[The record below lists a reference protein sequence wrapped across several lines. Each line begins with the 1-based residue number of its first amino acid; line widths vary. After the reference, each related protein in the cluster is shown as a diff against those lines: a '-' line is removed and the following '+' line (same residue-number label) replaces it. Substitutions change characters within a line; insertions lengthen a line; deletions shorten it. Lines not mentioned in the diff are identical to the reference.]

1 MTAQPGGWSGLR
13 QREAWWFLL
22 TPNRFAH
29 DDGVSCKR
37 TEKELR
43 MAMTKCKECKKEVS
57 SKAATC
63 PHCGI
68 KNPGQKASDA
78 IGGFIMLIVIGWI
91 ISLFMGGDNKTAAEA
106 SLPGTAQPY
115 TVLSK
120 QDISVGNRD
129 RLRWVIT
136 APQAITLDDRAATA
150 VQAAKDLQSQ
160 TGADLA
166 DVWLEVGEFSVG
178 QGRQLAQATYIPD
191 GCGNSGQDC
200 GGEKWQVRAS
210 DLQLTEQQIAIWK
223 AWYQER
229 GKFQV
234 NGLTNEDRLKA
245 HLAKRFGV
253 PVSQIG
259 LPFMDMQKVAIQ

>member
-160 TGADLA
+160 TGADLSA
-166 DVWLEVGEFSVG
+166 A
-178 QGRQLAQATYIPD
+178 AQAAQKGPGVT
-191 GCGNSGQDC
+191 CG
-200 GGEKWQVRAS
+200 AS
-210 DLQLTEQQIAIWK
+210 DRSAAAQAAQKLISSMSLTAVWSAAAQA
-223 AWYQER
+223 A
-229 GKFQV
+229 
-234 NGLTNEDRLKA
+234 
-245 HLAKRFGV
+245 
-253 PVSQIG
+253 
-259 LPFMDMQKVAIQ
+259 QKMLISDISCTEPSAAAQAAQK